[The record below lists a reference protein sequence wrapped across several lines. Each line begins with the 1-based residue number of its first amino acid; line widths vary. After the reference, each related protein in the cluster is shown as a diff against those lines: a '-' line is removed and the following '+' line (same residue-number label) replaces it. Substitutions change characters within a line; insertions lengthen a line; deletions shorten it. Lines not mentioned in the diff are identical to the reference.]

1 MKAIEDCLDGQVE
14 ETDYQHPEILKLF
27 SIIKQSNIS
36 AEEEKLLINEYHL
49 EKLNMAIAMLK
60 ENFER
65 DLIAKITG
73 LAQGIIL
80 ELKNKL

>member
-1 MKAIEDCLDGQVE
+1 MDKLKKL
-14 ETDYQHPEILKLF
+14 DYQHPEILKLF

-36 AEEEKLLINEYHL
+36 AEEEKLLINEYYL

-60 ENFER
+60 EDF
-65 DLIAKITG
+65 IAKVRG
-73 LAQGIIL
+73 LVQGIIL